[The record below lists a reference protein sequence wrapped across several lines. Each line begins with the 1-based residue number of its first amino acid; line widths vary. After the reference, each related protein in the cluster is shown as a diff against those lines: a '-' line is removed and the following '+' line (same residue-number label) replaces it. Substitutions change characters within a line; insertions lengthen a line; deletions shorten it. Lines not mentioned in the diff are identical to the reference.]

1 MATWTCE
8 LQSLEAHRSGW
19 DDLVARLPTAAALA
33 IYFRLCQAGA
43 GEFQSTPQPT
53 TRHDLGSCGW
63 TYHEHC
69 ARHSRRTRFS
79 PHRLLARNGS
89 AMGRRESQERTDHQ
103 CCELWA
109 KVGDGVKG

>member
-1 MATWTCE
+1 MATWTCQ

-19 DDLVARLPTAAALA
+19 DDLVARLPTATALA

-69 ARHSRRTRFS
+69 ARHSRRSAPDRLV
-79 PHRLLARNGS
+79 HRARTEAGIGSQSLLAR
-89 AMGRRESQERTDHQ
+89 ADEVIE
-103 CCELWA
+103 
-109 KVGDGVKG
+109 